1 MSTPTAILIFTQEA
15 SKEATRKMLTPSK
28 NRGVNQLV
36 FDKLNHFVERTAAAA
51 VSKDDNLQVFHSN
64 QLINPNNNNSF
75 GKQLSA
81 AIQVVFERGFEK
93 VICIG
98 NDCPALDEN
107 RILTAAKKLQTT
119 DTVIGPDNR
128 GGVYLLGISRKDFK
142 PEVFENLAWQSENML
157 ESYIE
162 QADNQSILML
172 ESLSDIHTFHEL
184 QTYTTSKYF
193 IDFLIQIIER
203 IASKIQDFYWTFVEN
218 RSIRSLSLR
227 APPVA

>member
-1 MSTPTAILIFTQEA
+1 MSTSTAILIFTQEA

-28 NRGVNQLV
+28 NQAVNRLV
-36 FDKLNHFVERTAAAA
+36 FDKLNHFVERTTTAAA
-51 VSKDDNLQVFHSN
+51 SKVDNLHVFHSN
-64 QLINPNNNNSF
+64 QLIKPNNNSF

-107 RILTAAKKLQTT
+107 RILAAVEKLQIA
-119 DTVIGPDNR
+119 DAVVGPDNR
-128 GGVYLLGISRKDFK
+128 GGVYLLGISSQGFK
-142 PEVFENLAWQSENML
+142 AEVFENLAWQSEKML

-162 QADNQSILML
+162 QAANQSILML
-172 ESLSDIHTFHEL
+172 EALSDIHTFHEL

-193 IDFLIQIIER
+193 IAFLLQIIER
-203 IASKIQDFYWTFVEN
+203 ITSKIQGFYWVFVEN
-218 RSIRSLSLR
+218 RSICSLSLR
-227 APPVA
+227 APPVV